1 MGILVKLKAHVVAVL
16 THFKQSPPLH
26 QGGAGQHGDGHGG
39 QLCSWRWPRLAS
51 PHGRALAPTGGALR
65 AFRCYTILLFT
76 GDFIDLMVLTLFS
89 CV

>member
-1 MGILVKLKAHVVAVL
+1 MGILINFKAHAVAVL
-16 THFKQSPPLH
+16 THFKQSPLH

-51 PHGRALAPTGGALR
+51 PHGRALALTGGAHC
-65 AFRCYTILLFT
+65 AFRCYTILLVT
-76 GDFIDLMVLTLFS
+76 GDILDLVVLTLFS